1 MYNLYKIFGGTLLL
15 LWGYHNAIVGH
26 RKAREHKF
34 AEETPAFAVMTTQLT
49 WYHSLN
55 AKRKKEKLNSPLA
68 TKTTLLHQE
77 SGLKL

>member
-34 AEETPAFAVMTTQLT
+34 AEETPAFASKV
-49 WYHSLN
+49 YYF
-55 AKRKKEKLNSPLA
+55 K
-68 TKTTLLHQE
+68 
-77 SGLKL
+77 